1 MKYYDEWHV
10 RFEALQ
16 KKDVKSEATI
26 FMDLTPPKVDIDL
39 TKNQVQQIPVPLN
52 D

>member
-1 MKYYDEWHV
+1 MKYYDKWHV

-16 KKDVKSEATI
+16 KKDVKSETTVFI
-26 FMDLTPPKVDIDL
+26 DLTSPKTDIGL
-39 TKNQVQQIPVPLN
+39 TKNQVEQIPIPLN